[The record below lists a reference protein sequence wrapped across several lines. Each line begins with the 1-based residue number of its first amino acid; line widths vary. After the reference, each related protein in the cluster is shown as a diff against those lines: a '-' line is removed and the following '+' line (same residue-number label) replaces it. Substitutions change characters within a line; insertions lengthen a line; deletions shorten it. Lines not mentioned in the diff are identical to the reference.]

1 MCSLESM
8 EKSLKKEHLKWH
20 TENHVSNSSRAFQL
34 YVKNNVKLHVS
45 QIPKGNENL
54 VKFSEIVV
62 YGKWFVT
69 PNLFDELTDRWGVA
83 TQTGLRQKNQETIT
97 SKYTNPETLGV
108 DAGQEN

>member
-1 MCSLESM
+1 MFLRFP
-8 EKSLKKEHLKWH
+8 KEMK
-20 TENHVSNSSRAFQL
+20 T
-34 YVKNNVKLHVS
+34 KLA
-45 QIPKGNENL
+45 E
-54 VKFSEIVV
+54 KFSEIVV

>member
-1 MCSLESM
+1 MFLRFP
-8 EKSLKKEHLKWH
+8 KEIK
-20 TENHVSNSSRAFQL
+20 T
-34 YVKNNVKLHVS
+34 KLAD
-45 QIPKGNENL
+45 
-54 VKFSEIVV
+54 KFSEIVV

-83 TQTGLRQKNQETIT
+83 TQTGLTQKNQETIP